1 MAEAPA
7 RGALGIPR
15 LEEARA
21 RAHKAARGGAHHSG
35 APNGERSREQ
45 RDFGRD
51 ERLRGPGKTGGLACV
66 LGRGAGAWAQA
77 GF

>member
-1 MAEAPA
+1 M
-7 RGALGIPR
+7 
-15 LEEARA
+15 
-21 RAHKAARGGAHHSG
+21 
-35 APNGERSREQ
+35 
-45 RDFGRD
+45 GRD